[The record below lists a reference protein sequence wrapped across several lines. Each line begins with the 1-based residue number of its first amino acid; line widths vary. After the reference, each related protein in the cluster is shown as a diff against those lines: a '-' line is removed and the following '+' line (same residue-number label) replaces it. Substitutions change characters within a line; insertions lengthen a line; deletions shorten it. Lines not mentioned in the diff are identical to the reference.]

1 VTEKDAFL
9 DAWQRRFGRIPP
21 IAYVLKWKLPE
32 RWVRVHSLP
41 KSERYAKTEADWGI
55 LVDRHFK
62 VLQAVIDKSSDYFVV
77 TNSFERSKPNPV
89 LTNIV
94 HLGSFSDGDEDN
106 REYPIDAYLCT
117 PPKSAAEMAE
127 IFKLAADDELR
138 FFFMQDGKI
147 FAPYDGGIDII
158 LETLTA
164 ANALKSKFGEWLSKE
179 PSGL

>member
-1 VTEKDAFL
+1 MA
-9 DAWQRRFGRIPP
+9 
-21 IAYVLKWKLPE
+21 
-32 RWVRVHSLP
+32 
-41 KSERYAKTEADWGI
+41 
-55 LVDRHFK
+55 RHFK
-62 VLQAVIDKSSDYFVV
+62 VLRAVIETSSDYFVV

-106 REYPIDAYLCT
+106 REYPIDAYLCSS
-117 PPKSAAEMAE
+117 PKNAAEMAE

-147 FAPYDGGIDII
+147 FAPYDGGIDMI
-158 LETLTA
+158 LETPTA
-164 ANALKSKFGEWLSKE
+164 ANALKTQFRDWLSEE